1 MFNDSIKI
9 IMNQDLNERFEISTT
24 NSAIYQLTDRNFVDN
39 FLQVV
44 IYLAL
49 VANI

>member
-1 MFNDSIKI
+1 MTTTVQIATFLD
-9 IMNQDLNERFEISTT
+9 DLPYIELLSTF
-24 NSAIYQLTDRNFVDN
+24 TDRNIVDN